1 MQYHTKRHELPN
13 TTRVAYFIYQIAYHF
28 ALPLIGLLALWRAR
42 KEPGHLYNVSHRWG
56 LGPVGATGGIWVYAA
71 SLGEMN
77 AARPLV
83 QEFLNDGHHVLLT
96 HLSPAGFDRGVQQ
109 FGNNPRVTHL
119 YMPFDCFWTVQ
130 LFLRRA
136 KPALGIVLEIEIW
149 PAMLIEADRLSI
161 PMFMAN
167 GNLLP
172 NRMKRLQT
180 WRRHGLYLYRLF
192 DHIFTRSQ
200 DYVERYI
207 AAGVR
212 PENVSIAG
220 ELRFDTQPDSALL
233 AFGRDLRQTW
243 NTTFTFMIASSVK
256 GEEVILLKIVADFLK
271 AAPQARVIW
280 VPRSPQRFD
289 AIADLLHSCEIPY
302 SRRSQIIDNIQAKSK
317 VLIGDTLGEMDLYL
331 GLADVVFVGASFTD
345 MGGHNIIEPL
355 SAGCPVIMG
364 PSTYGIDFIARP
376 AQQAGV
382 FETFETPN
390 AIYTYLLALNK
401 DLPRVKFQ
409 KKKAKAFASLNS
421 DTAKLT
427 VKSISKRNGYTNGL

>member
-1 MQYHTKRHELPN
+1 MQCHTKRHELPN

-390 AIYTYLLALNK
+390 ALYTYLLALNK

-409 KKKAKAFASLNS
+409 KKKAKAFVSLNN

>member
-427 VKSISKRNGYTNGL
+427 VKSISKRDSYTNGL

>member
-302 SRRSQIIDNIQAKSK
+302 SRRSQLIDSLNSKSK
-317 VLIGDTLGEMDLYL
+317 VLIWDTLGEMDLYL

-427 VKSISKRNGYTNGL
+427 VKSISKRDSYTNGL

>member
-1 MQYHTKRHELPN
+1 MQYRTKRHELPN

-207 AAGVR
+207 DAGVR
-212 PENVSIAG
+212 PENVSVAG
-220 ELRFDTQPDSALL
+220 ELRFDTQPGSALL

-256 GEEVILLKIVADFLK
+256 GEEIILLKIVADFLK

-302 SRRSQIIDNIQAKSK
+302 SRRSQLIDSLNSKSK

-364 PSTYGIDFIARP
+364 PSTYGVDFVARP

-382 FETFETPN
+382 FETFKTPH
-390 AIYTYLLALNK
+390 AMYTHILTLNK
-401 DLPRVKFQ
+401 DLPSVQMKQ
-409 KKKAKAFASLNS
+409 KKAKAFASINS
-421 DTAKLT
+421 DTAKLI
-427 VKSISKRNGYTNGL
+427 VKNINKRNS

>member
-220 ELRFDTQPDSALL
+220 ELRFDTQPGSALL

-317 VLIGDTLGEMDLYL
+317 VLVGDTLGEMDLYL
-331 GLADVVFVGASFTD
+331 GLADVVFVGASFAD

-421 DTAKLT
+421 DAAKLI
-427 VKSISKRNGYTNGL
+427 VKSINQPNSYTND

>member
-1 MQYHTKRHELPN
+1 MRYYAKGRELPI
-13 TTRVAYFIYQIAYHF
+13 TTRIAYFIYQIVYHF
-28 ALPLIGLLALWRAR
+28 ALPLAGILALWRAR
-42 KEPGHLYNVSHRWG
+42 KEPGHIQNVSHRWG
-56 LGPVGATGGIWVYAA
+56 LGPVGAKGGVWVYAA

-83 QEFLNDGHHVLLT
+83 QEFLNHGHHVLLT
-96 HLSPAGFDRGVQQ
+96 HLSPAGFNRGVQQ
-109 FGNNPRVTHL
+109 FGNNPQVTHL

-136 KPALGIVLEIEIW
+136 KPAFGIVLEIEIW
-149 PAMLIEADRLSI
+149 PSMLIEADRLSI

-207 AAGVR
+207 ATGVR
-212 PENVSIAG
+212 PENISIVG
-220 ELRFDTQPDSALL
+220 ELRLDTLPDQDLL
-233 AFGRDLRQTW
+233 AFGRNLRQTW

-256 GEEVILLKIVADFLK
+256 GEEVILQKIVANFLQ
-271 AAPQARVIW
+271 AVPQARVIW

-302 SRRSQIIDNIQAKSK
+302 TRRSQITDSIKPKIK

-331 GLADVVFVGASFTD
+331 GLADVVFVGASFTN

-355 SAGCPVIMG
+355 SAGRPVIMG
-364 PSTYGIDFIARP
+364 PSTYGIDFIAKP

-382 FETFETPN
+382 FETFETPH
-390 AIYTYLLALNK
+390 AIYTHLLALNE
-401 DLPRVKFQ
+401 DLEHVQLKQ
-409 KKKAKAFASLNS
+409 KKAKAFASLNS
-421 DTAKLT
+421 NTAKLT
-427 VKSISKRNGYTNGL
+427 FEIINRHNSYTNGS

>member
-427 VKSISKRNGYTNGL
+427 VKSISKRNSYTNGL

>member
-109 FGNNPRVTHL
+109 FGNNPQVTHL

-331 GLADVVFVGASFTD
+331 GLADVVFVGASFAD

-427 VKSISKRNGYTNGL
+427 VKSISKRNSYTNGL